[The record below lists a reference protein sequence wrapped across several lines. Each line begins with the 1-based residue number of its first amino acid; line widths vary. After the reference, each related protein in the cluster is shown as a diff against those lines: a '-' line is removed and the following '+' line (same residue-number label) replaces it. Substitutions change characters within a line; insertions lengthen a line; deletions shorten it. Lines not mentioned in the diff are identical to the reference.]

1 MSISLPEFHHISIY
15 FQANKKDS
23 AYALALANRSAVQ
36 MRLGKE
42 GFLHALADIERALK
56 AGHPT
61 PVKLLERKI
70 TCCLELAMFPE
81 VQLCSIITHTF
92 WFLL

>member
-1 MSISLPEFHHISIY
+1 MIY

-42 GFLHALADIERALK
+42 GVLHALADIERALK

-70 TCCLELAMFPE
+70 TCCLELDMFSE
-81 VQLCSIITHTF
+81 VQLFSIITGCEQKNGPHA
-92 WFLL
+92 

>member
-1 MSISLPEFHHISIY
+1 MIY

-36 MRLGKE
+36 MRLGKK
-42 GFLHALADIERALK
+42 GVLHALADIERALK

-70 TCCLELAMFPE
+70 TCCLELDMFSE
-81 VQLCSIITHTF
+81 VQLYSIITGCEQKNGPPA
-92 WFLL
+92 